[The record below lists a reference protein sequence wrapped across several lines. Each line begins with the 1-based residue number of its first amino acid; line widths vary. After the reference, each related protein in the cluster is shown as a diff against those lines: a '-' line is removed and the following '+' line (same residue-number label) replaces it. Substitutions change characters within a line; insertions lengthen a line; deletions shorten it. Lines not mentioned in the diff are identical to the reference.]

1 MASFQFSDRTKMK
14 FRFLLVALIAVLS
27 LFSFLYLDMQSP
39 EKQEIG
45 MNTLMDTF
53 NHPEEVVV
61 RLLLKAMKSI
71 FGYN

>member
-1 MASFQFSDRTKMK
+1 MK

-39 EKQEIG
+39 EKQGIG